1 MADPIEA
8 AVATT
13 PEGMTPESV
22 SEIVTKAV
30 AAALEQKALEDQ
42 RSFPNI
48 VKEPLG
54 EKKFRLS
61 NILAAQVAGN
71 TPETWRMYAKHEMAA
86 IERSNKY
93 EMQTKAVLGEGTVG
107 TTSLMTGAGVL
118 VPIEYSTDLISLVRA
133 KTVVRQLGASTYR
146 ASSETGWIPRQSGA
160 ATGYWLGE
168 NTSITES
175 EPTFDQIQYII
186 RKLAA
191 FSVAGNEIIFDSNP
205 DAEQVVLADLAEVL
219 ALAEDIAY
227 LNGVGTGATPKGIIN
242 QGGISTNS
250 LATNGRTPTFDDF
263 ADQIYNLQ
271 SNNFT
276 CTGFAFHPRLVQS
289 LRKAKDSQN
298 RYLWEPGVPSM
309 NVPASI
315 EGVPYATT
323 TQLSIALT
331 QGSATTA
338 TTIVAGQWDQAV
350 IFERGGRTAGQR
362 ECVAVDGVRR
372 DVHQVR
378 EVAPLDGG
386 RARLAGPLRR
396 RDVRADGQVRP
407 AGDERCGVGVAAGA
421 ARDGQRL
428 AVEHRGD

>member
-22 SEIVTKAV
+22 AEIVTKAV

-48 VKEPLG
+48 LTEPLG

-61 NILAAQVAGN
+61 NVIAAQVAGN

-93 EMQTKAVLGEGTVG
+93 AMQTKAALGEGTVG

-118 VPIEYSTDLISLVRA
+118 VPIEYSTDLIALVRA
-133 KTVVRQLGASTYR
+133 KTVVRKLGAKTYQ

-160 ATGYWLGE
+160 GTGYWLGE
-168 NTSITES
+168 NSSITES

-191 FSVAGNEIIFDSNP
+191 FSVAGNEVIFDSNP
-205 DAEQVVLADLAEVL
+205 DAEQVILADLAEVL
-219 ALAEDIAY
+219 ALAEDVAY
-227 LNGVGTGATPKGIIN
+227 ISGSGSGATPKGIVN
-242 QGGISTNS
+242 VAGISTNS
-250 LATNGRTPTFDDF
+250 LGTNGASPTFDNF

-271 SNNFT
+271 SNNFD
-276 CTGFAFHPRLVQS
+276 CTGFAFHPRLTQS

-309 NVPASI
+309 NVPATI
-315 EGVPYATT
+315 QGIPYATT
-323 TQLSIALT
+323 TQIGITDT

-338 TTIVAGQWDQAV
+338 TKVYAGQWDQAI
-350 IFERGGRTAGQR
+350 IFERGGVQLMASN
-362 ECVAVDGVRR
+362 V
-372 DVHQVR
+372 
-378 EVAPLDGG
+378 
-386 RARLAGPLRR
+386 
-396 RDVRADGQVRP
+396 
-407 AGDERCGVGVAAGA
+407 AGA
-421 ARDGQRL
+421 AFQTDQTFVRAIIRRDFQLRHPL
-428 AVEHRGD
+428 AFSTMTGVLA